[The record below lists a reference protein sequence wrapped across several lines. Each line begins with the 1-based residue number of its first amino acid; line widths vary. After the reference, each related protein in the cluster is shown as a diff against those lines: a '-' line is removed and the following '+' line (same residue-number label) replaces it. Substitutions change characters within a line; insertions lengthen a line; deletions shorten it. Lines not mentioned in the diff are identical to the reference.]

1 MMTSDVCVWN
11 KQRLEKTKQWMNDQL
26 NSQMKNSQIGK
37 FDTLDDSEQ
46 RWYIPWVV
54 YSDALRC

>member
-1 MMTSDVCVWN
+1 
-11 KQRLEKTKQWMNDQL
+11 
-26 NSQMKNSQIGK
+26 MKNSQIGK

-46 RWYIPWVV
+46 KWYIPWVV